1 MKHLGDITKLNVA
14 GLRKGI
20 KHEENGDEETT
31 RSGTTRGQERETT
44 EMENP
49 MNEFCPTCKH
59 RECGLSAWPCRCC
72 AVANAPA
79 MHYEPID
86 GSDPELTRGDL
97 VRLGTDAELAK
108 LLVSV
113 ASCDKCNLAKLG
125 YYCDQGGCYAAF
137 LRYVS
142 DKPEKK

>member
-1 MKHLGDITKLNVA
+1 
-14 GLRKGI
+14 
-20 KHEENGDEETT
+20 
-31 RSGTTRGQERETT
+31 
-44 EMENP
+44 MENP
-49 MNEFCPTCKH
+49 MNEFCPNCKH
-59 RECGLSAWPCRCC
+59 QECGLDEYPCRNC
-72 AVANAPA
+72 AVAHAQA

-113 ASCDKCNLAKLG
+113 ASCDRCNLAKLG

>member
-1 MKHLGDITKLNVA
+1 
-14 GLRKGI
+14 
-20 KHEENGDEETT
+20 
-31 RSGTTRGQERETT
+31 
-44 EMENP
+44 MENP
-49 MNEFCPTCKH
+49 MNEFCPNCKH